1 MSAYVIVDIR
11 ITDPVVYEE
20 YKKVSHLSVKA
31 FGGRFLARGGRTE
44 VLEGTWQPNRLVVA
58 EFESVERARE
68 WWASAEYREPKA
80 LRQKSSVT
88 NMILVEGV

>member
-1 MSAYVIVDIR
+1 MSAYIIVDIR

-31 FGGRFLARGGRTE
+31 YGGRFLVRGGRTE
-44 VLEGTWQPNRLVVA
+44 VLEGSWQPNRLVIA
-58 EFESVERARE
+58 EFDSAERARE
-68 WWASAEYREPKA
+68 WWTSAEYREPKA

-88 NMILVEGV
+88 NMILVEGA